1 MALILAVTGL
11 HGLISYSVVQRT
23 REIGIRMALG
33 AQASDVLKMV
43 LRQGL
48 AAVMAGI
55 VIGIVAALALTRLMA
70 SLLYGVT
77 PTDALTFASVALIL
91 TAVAIFASMVE
102 ALTSGAVRNARK
114 PNCSSTCPRY
124 F

>member
-1 MALILAVTGL
+1 LIGIFAVVALILAVTGL

-91 TAVAIFASMVE
+91 TAVAIFACVLPARRATRVDPIV
-102 ALTSGAVRNARK
+102 ALRHD
-114 PNCSSTCPRY
+114 
-124 F
+124 